1 MTIAVTR
8 GLGARS
14 VIRGLMA
21 ERAQAARDKNIER
34 IMQDYDDDVVA
45 FEFGAPLA
53 QRGKEALRHEC
64 EQGYAEFPGAVE
76 YEERDVHV
84 TAKGDLGFSHSLEHI
99 AGTRRD
105 GTRMEMWSRAT
116 LCWRRIG
123 GRWLITHQHL
133 SVPMDGEGGRALLDL
148 KP

>member
-1 MTIAVTR
+1 MTTAVTR

-14 VIRGLMA
+14 QIRSLLA
-21 ERAQAARDKNIER
+21 ERAQAARDKNIDR
-34 IMQDYDDDVVA
+34 IMQDYHDDVVA

-53 QRGKEALRHEC
+53 QLGKEALRREC

-76 YEERDVHV
+76 YEERDVQV

-105 GTRMEMWSRAT
+105 GTRLDQWSRAT
-116 LCWRRIG
+116 LCWRRSG
-123 GRWLITHQHL
+123 NRWLITHQHL
-133 SVPMDGEGGRALLDL
+133 SVPFDAQSGRALLDL